1 MKRSKRSS
9 SLDEIELDGEDRPLT
24 CPNCGAKREG
34 PYCHECGQR
43 YMKAR
48 LTAWELWWI
57 FADRFLDW
65 EEGVW
70 RTFLKM
76 ATAPGVVIRHYLSG
90 RRKTYLNPFS
100 YVLFCAALYALGQFV
115 MRRIAGMSALPGIE
129 DVQEF
134 GMALN
139 NVEDQ
144 FTLIAYGTVLIV
156 ALMAVAMR
164 IMFDGR
170 LLNAMEA
177 IVTALYAS
185 GNVFVLSFLV
195 SLFEMILTGDP
206 LPTKGLLIT
215 FGVLFPFCVGHAGR
229 GLFEDWGMALYT
241 AMTPIVAATIS
252 TLLYFIVMG
261 TYFVGGVVMG
271 DVATGNVTSLAW
283 ALGVLAMVLGPA
295 LATFLVELYG

>member
-115 MRRIAGMSALPGIE
+115 MRRAAGLSAAPGI
-129 DVQEF
+129 QEMQAW
-134 GMALN
+134 GSALN

-144 FTLIAYGTVLIV
+144 FSLIAYGTVLVV
-156 ALMAVAMR
+156 ALVAIAMQ
-164 IMFDGR
+164 IMFDR
-170 LLNAMEA
+170 QLLSAMEA
-177 IVTALYAS
+177 VVTALYAS
-185 GNVFVLSFLV
+185 GNVFVLSLLV
-195 SLFEMILTGDP
+195 SIAATLLRGDP
-206 LPTKGLLIT
+206 LSTEGLIT
-215 FGVLFPFCVGHAGR
+215 TFVVLFPFCVGHAGR
-229 GLFEDWGMALYT
+229 GLFDDWGMAFYT
-241 AMTPIVAATIS
+241 AMTPIVA
-252 TLLYFIVMG
+252 LLIG
-261 TYFVGGVVMG
+261 GGVFFLGMG
-271 DVATGNVTSLAW
+271 LIAFIDMSAGEVLVGNFTPLYW
-283 ALGVLAMVLGPA
+283 GLTVLTMVLIPA
-295 LATFLVELYG
+295 LAPFLLDLYG